1 MPDTNQEPMTSE
13 RDQFKLRRRRESV
26 TAKEIIAWMRTKRSW
41 QWAASINDINRALDE
56 ICPPM
61 LSENERT
68 GIE

>member
-1 MPDTNQEPMTSE
+1 MASE

-56 ICPPM
+56 ICQWSP
-61 LSENERT
+61 SVEERAEQ
-68 GIE
+68 GDGR